1 MGLAEV
7 TEREALR
14 IDSLEA
20 MLPDGISSLLE
31 IGSRDGRV
39 TRMLVK
45 HSETVTALDLEAP
58 RLSLERVTCVQGD
71 VTRLQFA
78 DGSFDCVVCTEVLEH
93 VGALEQACSELA
105 RVTRK
110 WLLVG
115 VPYDQD
121 LRIGRMTCSRCGRTN
136 PRYGHV
142 NQFSEQRLRACF
154 PSLKLERFERLGR
167 IKEAT
172 NGVSAWLLD
181 RSRNPWGTYDQQE
194 PCIYCGAVLTPPKTR
209 TVHERIMT
217 KVAMNMNKL
226 QKSIVQPKAIWIH
239 CLFSRQ

>member
-1 MGLAEV
+1 MGLADV

-39 TRMLVK
+39 TRMLVQ
-45 HSETVTALDLEAP
+45 HSQTVTALDLEVP
-58 RLSLERVTCVQGD
+58 SLSLERVTCVQGD

-78 DGSFDCVVCTEVLEH
+78 DESFDCVVCTEVLEH
-93 VGALEQACSELA
+93 VPSLGQACAELA
-105 RVTRK
+105 RVTKK

-121 LRIGRMTCSRCGRTN
+121 LRLGRMTCAECGRVN
-136 PRYGHV
+136 PPYGHV
-142 NQFSEQRLRACF
+142 NRFSEARLEACF
-154 PSLKLERFERLGR
+154 PSLKLERVAKLGS
-167 IKEAT
+167 IKGAT
-172 NGVSAWLLD
+172 NGVSSWLLD

-194 PCIYCGAVLTPPKTR
+194 PCMYCGAALTPPNGR
-209 TVHERIMT
+209 TVPERVMS
-217 KVAMNMNKL
+217 KVAMNINKL
-226 QKSIVQPKAIWIH
+226 QKRLAQPKAIWIH
-239 CLFSRQ
+239 CLFSRV